1 MLNTSINTPFINY
14 KSAKL
19 STDSSKSAISY
30 KTLPDGHRL
39 AIVNKNGG
47 CLIKTF
53 VDTHKANYFHSHI
66 LEHLLADI
74 NNLKEGEFLESIGAS
89 KYAETAQKSTNYLLE
104 SPFDDRKII
113 YDLIKTQFN
122 ILNNKQNIFKSL
134 QKEKFVL
141 KSEYA
146 FLEDNRKLSELDKE
160 KKDIQDKTIKAIYQI
175 DSVLNE
181 DNGYSSDF
189 IDKTSTRDLQ
199 YLYEKYYQPENM
211 TTVVVSPAK
220 PEEIEKEFL
229 KYCKKNN
236 IEHRPNIT
244 VKPVAKL
251 NNRIRADYFSKNFVD
266 DNIAIYFKAPD
277 WKNTKD
283 VLISQLIPLIINN
296 NSNLFNIE
304 NFNANVINLR
314 DDLIILH
321 ASSPRRQEEKTL
333 AQINKQ
339 LTELTQ
345 KAVKQENLE
354 NAKATLLNTISLK
367 KEIAPLLLGEI
378 EKAIFND
385 TLNTTLQS
393 EDIVK
398 DITTSDIQ
406 AFAKKYLDINKSYTV
421 VIHNPNILPA
431 AFCRFS
437 SPFLKNISFK
447 SNMNY
452 LDTGKFYEYKYPSN
466 LRLTVNADKKIN
478 RASYLLKFD
487 SKGNELTDNPV
498 EMNVLLTLIR
508 LNIEKNI
515 DKKFK
520 NHCHINFD
528 NDCISIDISYTPA
541 LLKDMIQSLNSSI
554 QNVSFDDK
562 LVLKAKEKAKLY
574 SEIDSIL
581 SKQYRV
587 KNLDDSF
594 QKITSQNLKKLYN
607 DILKNCEANAVLIIP
622 ENYFTNNKNDIL
634 SLINKGFEKQSFPEK
649 VEYHTDYF
657 KQNSFEKTKV
667 ICYESDVNNCS
678 VTQSFRATGIGP
690 KKDLTLTLL
699 NTVLGDSLNSIML
712 KELRLKKCL
721 YICNSH
727 YGSKDNVAY
736 IHMLS
741 EFKPGNDY
749 NYSIKD
755 ALKDYKKF
763 VSELS
768 NGEIESKL
776 FENAKVLVKANIAY
790 LNNASE
796 GKLSLLKNYDAQTY
810 KKLYSIIDEITIED
824 IKQAAKEV
832 LDKPSLIEIKA
843 PKDVLKKNMPFL
855 MTTGEVHI

>member
-1 MLNTSINTPFINY
+1 M
-14 KSAKL
+14 
-19 STDSSKSAISY
+19 
-30 KTLPDGHRL
+30 
-39 AIVNKNGG
+39 
-47 CLIKTF
+47 
-53 VDTHKANYFHSHI
+53 
-66 LEHLLADI
+66 
-74 NNLKEGEFLESIGAS
+74 
-89 KYAETAQKSTNYLLE
+89 
-104 SPFDDRKII
+104 
-113 YDLIKTQFN
+113 
-122 ILNNKQNIFKSL
+122 
-134 QKEKFVL
+134 
-141 KSEYA
+141 
-146 FLEDNRKLSELDKE
+146 
-160 KKDIQDKTIKAIYQI
+160 
-175 DSVLNE
+175 
-181 DNGYSSDF
+181 
-189 IDKTSTRDLQ
+189 
-199 YLYEKYYQPENM
+199 
-211 TTVVVSPAK
+211 
-220 PEEIEKEFL
+220 
-229 KYCKKNN
+229 
-236 IEHRPNIT
+236 
-244 VKPVAKL
+244 
-251 NNRIRADYFSKNFVD
+251 
-266 DNIAIYFKAPD
+266 
-277 WKNTKD
+277 
-283 VLISQLIPLIINN
+283 
-296 NSNLFNIE
+296 
-304 NFNANVINLR
+304 
-314 DDLIILH
+314 
-321 ASSPRRQEEKTL
+321 
-333 AQINKQ
+333 
-339 LTELTQ
+339 
-345 KAVKQENLE
+345 
-354 NAKATLLNTISLK
+354 
-367 KEIAPLLLGEI
+367 
-378 EKAIFND
+378 
-385 TLNTTLQS
+385 QS

-398 DITTSDIQ
+398 DITPSDIQ

-466 LRLTVNADKKIN
+466 LRLTVNADKKNN
-478 RASYLLKFD
+478 RACYLLKFD
-487 SKGNELTDNPV
+487 SKGNKLTDNPV

-515 DKKFK
+515 DRKFK
-520 NHCHINFD
+520 GSCHINFD

-541 LLKDMIQSLNSSI
+541 LLKDIIQSLNSSI

-562 LVLKAKEKAKLY
+562 LVLKVKEKAKLY

-594 QKITSQNLKKLYN
+594 QKITSQTLKKLYN

-622 ENYFTNNKNDIL
+622 ESYFTNNKNDIL

-649 VEYHTDYF
+649 VEYHRDYF

-678 VTQSFRATGIGP
+678 VTQSFKATGIGP
-690 KKDLTLTLL
+690 KKDLTLALL

>member
-14 KSAKL
+14 KSAKV

-30 KTLPDGHRL
+30 KILPDGHRL

-74 NNLKEGEFLESIGAS
+74 NNLKEGAFLESIGAS

-122 ILNNKQNIFKSL
+122 ILNNKQNILKSL

-211 TTVVVSPAK
+211 TTVVISPAK

-236 IEHRPNIT
+236 IEHRPNTT

-251 NNRIRADYFSKNFVD
+251 NNRIRADYFSKNFID

-339 LTELTQ
+339 LSELTQ
-345 KAVKQENLE
+345 KGVKQENLE

-367 KEIAPLLLGEI
+367 KEIAPLLLREI

-421 VIHNPNILPA
+421 VIHNPNTLPA
-431 AFCRFS
+431 VFSRFS

-487 SKGNELTDNPV
+487 SKGNKLTDNPV

-528 NDCISIDISYTPA
+528 NDCISLDISYTPA

-649 VEYHTDYF
+649 VEYQTDYF

>member
-181 DNGYSSDF
+181 DNGYSSEF
-189 IDKTSTRDLQ
+189 IDKSSTKDLK
-199 YLYEKYYQPENM
+199 YLYENYYQTENM

-251 NNRIRADYFSKNFVD
+251 NNRIRADYFSKNFID

-431 AFCRFS
+431 PFSRFS

-452 LDTGKFYEYKYPSN
+452 LDTGKFYEYNYPSN

-487 SKGNELTDNPV
+487 SKGNKLTDNPV

>member
-1 MLNTSINTPFINY
+1 M
-14 KSAKL
+14 
-19 STDSSKSAISY
+19 
-30 KTLPDGHRL
+30 
-39 AIVNKNGG
+39 
-47 CLIKTF
+47 
-53 VDTHKANYFHSHI
+53 
-66 LEHLLADI
+66 
-74 NNLKEGEFLESIGAS
+74 
-89 KYAETAQKSTNYLLE
+89 
-104 SPFDDRKII
+104 
-113 YDLIKTQFN
+113 
-122 ILNNKQNIFKSL
+122 
-134 QKEKFVL
+134 
-141 KSEYA
+141 
-146 FLEDNRKLSELDKE
+146 
-160 KKDIQDKTIKAIYQI
+160 
-175 DSVLNE
+175 
-181 DNGYSSDF
+181 
-189 IDKTSTRDLQ
+189 
-199 YLYEKYYQPENM
+199 
-211 TTVVVSPAK
+211 
-220 PEEIEKEFL
+220 
-229 KYCKKNN
+229 
-236 IEHRPNIT
+236 
-244 VKPVAKL
+244 
-251 NNRIRADYFSKNFVD
+251 
-266 DNIAIYFKAPD
+266 
-277 WKNTKD
+277 
-283 VLISQLIPLIINN
+283 
-296 NSNLFNIE
+296 
-304 NFNANVINLR
+304 
-314 DDLIILH
+314 
-321 ASSPRRQEEKTL
+321 
-333 AQINKQ
+333 
-339 LTELTQ
+339 
-345 KAVKQENLE
+345 
-354 NAKATLLNTISLK
+354 
-367 KEIAPLLLGEI
+367 
-378 EKAIFND
+378 
-385 TLNTTLQS
+385 
-393 EDIVK
+393 
-398 DITTSDIQ
+398 
-406 AFAKKYLDINKSYTV
+406 
-421 VIHNPNILPA
+421 
-431 AFCRFS
+431 
-437 SPFLKNISFK
+437 
-447 SNMNY
+447 
-452 LDTGKFYEYKYPSN
+452 
-466 LRLTVNADKKIN
+466 TVNADKKIH

-487 SKGNELTDNPV
+487 SKGNKLTDNPV

-528 NDCISIDISYTPA
+528 NDCISLDISYTPA

-649 VEYHTDYF
+649 VEYQTDYF